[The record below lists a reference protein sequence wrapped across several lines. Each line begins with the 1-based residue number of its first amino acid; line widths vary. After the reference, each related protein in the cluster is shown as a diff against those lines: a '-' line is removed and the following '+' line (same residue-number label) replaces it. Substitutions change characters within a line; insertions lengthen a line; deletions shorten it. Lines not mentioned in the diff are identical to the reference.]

1 MTAPAHE
8 VTARAPAKINLS
20 LRVGPPRPDGYHPL
34 ATVFHAVDL
43 DDVVTATA
51 VDGGAVTV
59 DVVDEHGATVPG
71 VPRDDS
77 NLAVRAALL
86 LRAEAG
92 LAGRGVHLTVRKSIP
107 VAGGMAGGS
116 ADAAATL
123 VACDALWAT
132 GFGRDRL
139 VGLAARLGSDVPFAL
154 FGGTAIG
161 TGRGEQVEPVS
172 APHPLHWVVARSS
185 TGLSTPAV
193 YAALDGLRADV
204 GAVDPR
210 IDPRLVRVLERG
222 LVGALGLLADND
234 LEPAVLRL
242 RPALRQTLDAGRR
255 AGAIA
260 AMVSG
265 SGPTLVFLVDLRRA
279 ATVARAVARGPEVAD
294 VRHATGP
301 APGAG
306 LVR

>member
-20 LRVGPPRPDGYHPL
+20 LRVGPRRPDGYHPL

-43 DDVVTATA
+43 DDVVTAKA
-51 VDGGAVTV
+51 IDVDAVTV
-59 DVVDEHGATVPG
+59 EVVDEHGAAVPG
-71 VPRDDS
+71 VPRDGS

-86 LRAEAG
+86 LRDEAAM
-92 LAGRGVHLTVRKSIP
+92 AGRGVHLTVRKSIP

-193 YAALDGLRADV
+193 YAALDGLRADA

-210 IDPRLVRVLERG
+210 ID
-222 LVGALGLLADND
+222 ALSL
-234 LEPAVLRL
+234 
-242 RPALRQTLDAGRR
+242 
-255 AGAIA
+255 I
-260 AMVSG
+260 
-265 SGPTLVFLVDLRRA
+265 
-279 ATVARAVARGPEVAD
+279 
-294 VRHATGP
+294 HI
-301 APGAG
+301 
-306 LVR
+306 